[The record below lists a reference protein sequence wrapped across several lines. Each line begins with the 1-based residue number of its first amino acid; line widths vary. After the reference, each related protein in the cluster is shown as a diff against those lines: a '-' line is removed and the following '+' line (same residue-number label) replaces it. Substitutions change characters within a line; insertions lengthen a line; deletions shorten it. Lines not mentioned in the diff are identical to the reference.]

1 MAINGN
7 EVKFY
12 SADLNQSGIIES
24 SVESGSIVYSTID
37 KALYLIDGKNGQ
49 IGRTAHLISNI
60 IESLSRPDLSSLSN
74 HAPEKALYKY
84 DNHLHY
90 YDNSTLYQLV
100 NAGELTEVSDRVT
113 ALEEKTFL
121 TSDELD
127 SILNNKNYITNDV
140 LEGKNYVSNTE
151 LNNYVTVEALNEADY
166 VNADTLNNTVENFI
180 TAEALTDYAK
190 TEDLS
195 DFVSTNDLSVYAKT
209 ADIENTYAKTTAL
222 NSYLTKSEAEQQ
234 YLTQN
239 DVDGVYATVES
250 MEAVSGGVSSLNTTV
265 GNHTKS
271 INEINTKINDIQSSA
286 GTVGSLVDNHTAAI
300 NNLKTFTGYSNDNEL
315 QDENFK
321 SLDARLDTLEANYT
335 TLDGNVSGKLNASG
349 GTSTNLTEST
359 QLIVGAK
366 NNARLELNTSSI
378 KKYTSSTDKTGTPV
392 LFKGDVSVSENG
404 NSYTIN
410 DGTNSI
416 TINIPSDL
424 VVSSGTIET
433 NPTDQHTGTYLVLT
447 LNDAN
452 EDKIYIDV
460 KDLANDYTA
469 ASDSTNPVQLTLDD
483 TTHEFKAVLKS
494 DSVTSDYLAN
504 DIKLSTLI
512 VPSIKGSDATTPAAI
527 TINGGTIDSTGAIAQ
542 AVHLTNGKSISIS
555 GDISGTISNV
565 GTASSSGELTLPA
578 VNTSADATT
587 KIVTITPTMADTSK
601 DDVKINIPNFVANQ
615 KGLITSASTTSISIG
630 AVNTVKKS
638 EDTTDLTSKPIA
650 FMAGAD
656 NNNDTILY
664 NSGVTITPKDKKI
677 TATTFSGDLSGNADT
692 ATKLKDGIQ
701 VSLSGAVEGTQA
713 VWDGSGNI
721 SVTTVGPGRV
731 DNAASK
737 PNSVQS
743 KGQTTA
749 IPSTNTTASFNIPNI
764 TMNTDG
770 MVSNIGD
777 VSVNLTLNNVAQTA
791 NTDSTALPILIANSA
806 NDGTAGTKYAS
817 GVTIT
822 PSINKITA
830 KTFSGA
836 LDGNANTATAFS
848 DGQTVAIEGGATGIS
863 AASAAGW
870 TVPITLNSKLI
881 VGDSNTAVAN
891 ASSATA
897 NNTTYLNL
905 WAPNALKTNT
915 VLSSLQL
922 EGSGATTVS
931 ATNGVITINST
942 DYTTAINNAQA
953 TAISTAATDAAAK
966 ARAAAKTVYNTYAVA
981 GTDDTQYPILGAA
994 NQIDKI
1000 TSGNTEAV
1008 SYSGVTISA
1017 AGYIRGNKVYG
1028 AVWND
1033 YAEYRQTHHKVRPGQ
1048 CVYEKGDGSLAIS
1061 YERMMPGANIVSDTF
1076 GFAIGETD
1084 ECKTPLAVSGR
1095 VLAYPY
1101 ESKETYKPGDA
1112 VCSGP
1117 NGTISKMTRAEIRDY
1132 PERIVGTVSEIPT
1145 YEVWGSGNIKVNGRI
1160 WIKVR

>member
-12 SADLNQSGIIES
+12 SADLSQSGIIES
-24 SVESGSIVYSTID
+24 SVESGSIVYSTTD
-37 KALYLIDGKNGQ
+37 KALYLIDGENGQ

-60 IESLSRPDLSSLSN
+60 IESSSQPDLSSLSN
-74 HAPEKALYKY
+74 HSPEKALYKY
-84 DNHLHY
+84 NNHLHY
-90 YDNSTLYQLV
+90 YNNSTLYQLV

-113 ALEEKTFL
+113 TLEESTFL
-121 TSDELD
+121 TSDDLD

-140 LEGKNYVSNTE
+140 LERK
-151 LNNYVTVEALNEADY
+151 NYVTVGALNEAGY
-166 VNADTLNNTVENFI
+166 VDTDALNNAIENFI

-195 DFVSTNDLSVYAKT
+195 DFVSTNDLSIYAKT
-209 ADIENTYAKTTAL
+209 ADIENTYAKTAAL
-222 NSYLTKSEAEQQ
+222 DSYLTKLEAEKQ

-250 MEAVSGGVSSLNTTV
+250 VETVSSGVGNLNTAI

-286 GTVGSLVDNHTAAI
+286 GTVGGLVDNHTAVI

-315 QDENFK
+315 KAENFK

-359 QLIVGAK
+359 QLVVGTK
-366 NNARLELNTSSI
+366 GDTRLELSKSSI

-392 LFKGDVSVSENG
+392 LFKGDVSVSKNG
-404 NSYTIN
+404 NSYIIN

-424 VVSSGTIET
+424 VVSSGIIET

-447 LNDAN
+447 LNDAKK
-452 EDKIYIDV
+452 DKIYIDV

-469 ASDSTNPVQLTLDD
+469 ISESTNPVQLTLDSS
-483 TTHEFKAVLKS
+483 THEFKAVLT
-494 DSVTSDYLAN
+494 DNSVTSDYLAN

-527 TINGGTIDSTGAIAQ
+527 AINGGTIDSTGAIAQ
-542 AVHLTNGKSISIS
+542 AVNLTNGKSISIS

-565 GTASSSGELTLPA
+565 GTANSSGELTLPA
-578 VNTSADATT
+578 VNTSANATT

-601 DDVKINIPNFVANQ
+601 DDLKINIPNFVANQ
-615 KGLITSASTTSISIG
+615 KGLITSAGTTSVSIG

-638 EDTTDLTSKPIA
+638 EDTNTTASKPIA
-650 FMAGAD
+650 FMAGA
-656 NNNDTILY
+656 NNTNDTLSY

-677 TATTFSGDLSGNADT
+677 TATTFSGDLNGNADT
-692 ATKLKDGIQ
+692 ATKLKTGIQ
-701 VSLSGAVEGTQA
+701 VSLSGAVDGGTQTA
-713 VWDGSGNI
+713 WDGSGNI
-721 SVTTVGPGRV
+721 SVTTVGPGRI
-731 DNAASK
+731 DNATSK
-737 PNSVQS
+737 PGSVTT
-743 KGQTTA
+743 KGQETGITSA
-749 IPSTNTTASFNIPNI
+749 NTTTSFNIPNI

-770 MVSNIGD
+770 MVSNISD
-777 VSVNLTLNNVAQTA
+777 VSVNLTLNNVAQTV
-791 NTDSTALPILIANSA
+791 NTGSAALPILIADSTSG
-806 NDGTAGTKYAS
+806 GTAGTKYAS

-822 PSINKITA
+822 PNINKITA
-830 KTFSGA
+830 TTFSGA
-836 LDGNANTATAFS
+836 LNGNADTATAFS
-848 DGQTVAIEGGATGIS
+848 ADQTVSISGGATGTS
-863 AASAAGW
+863 DASTAGW
-870 TVPITLNSKLI
+870 TVPITLNSKLT
-881 VGDSNTAVAN
+881 VGAGKTATAN
-891 ASSATA
+891 SSSATA
-897 NNTTYLNL
+897 NNKTYLNL
-905 WAPNALKTNT
+905 WAPNASGTNT

-922 EGSGATTVS
+922 KGSGATTVS
-931 ATNGVITINST
+931 AINGAITINST
-942 DYTTAINNAQA
+942 DYTSAISDAQA
-953 TAISTAATDAAAK
+953 
-966 ARAAAKTVYNTYAVA
+966 AAAKTVYNQAIPAPTANEASETIYPLLAREGIQILMGDETIST
-981 GTDDTQYPILGAA
+981 GTT
-994 NQIDKI
+994 K
-1000 TSGNTEAV
+1000 
-1008 SYSGVTISA
+1008 SYSLIDAYLTHQ
-1017 AGYIRGNKVYG
+1017 GYLHANKVYG
-1028 AVWND
+1028 SVWND

-1101 ESKETYKPGDA
+1101 ESKETYNPGDA

>member
-37 KALYLIDGKNGQ
+37 KALYLIDGENSQ

-74 HAPEKALYKY
+74 HSPEKALYKY

-100 NAGELTEVSDRVT
+100 NAGELTGVSDRVA

-127 SILNNKNYITNDV
+127 SILNNKNYITSDV
-140 LEGKNYVSNTE
+140 LEEKNYVSNTE
-151 LNNYVTVEALNEADY
+151 LNNYVTVEALNEASY
-166 VNADTLNNTVENFI
+166 VDTNTLNNTVKNFI

-209 ADIENTYAKTTAL
+209 VDIENTYAKTTTL
-222 NSYLTKSEAEQQ
+222 NNYLTKLEAEQQ

-250 MEAVSGGVSSLNTTV
+250 VEAVSSGVGNLNTTI

-286 GTVGSLVDNHTAAI
+286 GTVGNLVDNHTAAI

-321 SLDARLDTLEANYT
+321 SLDTRLDTLEANYT

-366 NNARLELNTSSI
+366 NNARLELSTSSI
-378 KKYTSSTDKTGTPV
+378 KKYTSSTDKTGTSV

-433 NPTDQHTGTYLVLT
+433 NPTNQHKGTYLVLT

-469 ASDSTNPVQLTLDD
+469 ASESTNPVEFTLDD
-483 TTHEFKAVLKS
+483 STHEFKAVLKS
-494 DSVTSDYLAN
+494 NSVTSDYLADN
-504 DIKLSTLI
+504 IELSTLI
-512 VPSIKGSDATTPAAI
+512 VPSIKGSDAATPAAI

-542 AVHLTNGKSISIS
+542 AVNLTNGKSISIS

-565 GTASSSGELTLPA
+565 GTANSSGELTLLA

-587 KIVTITPTMADTSK
+587 KIVTITPTMADTNK

-615 KGLITSASTTSISIG
+615 KGLITSASTTSVSIG

-638 EDTTDLTSKPIA
+638 EETSATGSKPIA
-650 FMAGAD
+650 FMAGVD
-656 NNNDTILY
+656 NNNDTLLY
-664 NSGVTITPKDKKI
+664 NSGVTITPKDRKI
-677 TATTFSGDLSGNADT
+677 TATTFSGDLNGNADT
-692 ATKLKDGIQ
+692 ATKLKTGIQ
-701 VSLSGAVEGTQA
+701 VSLSGAVEGAQA
-713 VWDGSGNI
+713 AWDGSSNI

-737 PNSVQS
+737 PNSAQS
-743 KGQTTA
+743 KGQATA

-777 VSVNLTLNNVAQTA
+777 VSVSLTLNNVAQTA
-791 NTDSTALPILIANSA
+791 TTNTDSTALPILIADSVNG
-806 NDGTAGTKYAS
+806 GTAGTKYAS

-822 PSINKITA
+822 PNVNKITA
-830 KTFSGA
+830 TTFSGA
-836 LDGNANTATAFS
+836 LDGNANTATGFYT
-848 DGQTVAIEGGATGIS
+848 GQTVAISGGASGTS
-863 AASAAGW
+863 AASTAGW

-881 VGDSNTAVAN
+881 AGSSNTAVIN
-891 ASSATA
+891 STTS
-897 NNTTYLNL
+897 NDTTYLNL
-905 WAPNALKTNT
+905 YAPNALNTET

-922 EGSGATTVS
+922 KGSGATTVS
-931 ATNGVITINST
+931 ATGGVITINST
-942 DYTTAINNAQA
+942 NYATSISDAQA
-953 TAISTAATDAAAK
+953 
-966 ARAAAKTVYNTYAVA
+966 AAAKTVYNTYATA
-981 GTDDTQYPILGAA
+981 GTTDTQYPILGGTKAE
-994 NQIDKI
+994 
-1000 TSGNTEAV
+1000 SGNTQAI
-1008 SYSGVTISA
+1008 SYSGATISA
-1017 AGYIRGNKVYG
+1017 AGYVRGNKVYG

-1084 ECKTPLAVSGR
+1084 NCKTPLAVSGR

-1101 ESKETYKPGDA
+1101 EPKEEYKAGDA

-1145 YEVWGSGNIKVNGRI
+1145 YEVWGSGNVKVNGRI

>member
-100 NAGELTEVSDRVT
+100 NAGELTGVSDRVT

-180 TAEALTDYAK
+180 TDEALTDYAK

-250 MEAVSGGVSSLNTTV
+250 VEAVSSGVGNLNTTI

-300 NNLKTFTGYSNDNEL
+300 NNLKIFTGYSNDNEL
-315 QDENFK
+315 KAENFK

-335 TLDGNVSGKLNASG
+335 TLDSNVSGKLNASG

-366 NNARLELNTSSI
+366 DNARLELSTSSI

-433 NPTDQHTGTYLVLT
+433 NPTDQLTGTYLVLT

-469 ASDSTNPVQLTLDD
+469 VSDSTNPVQLTLDD

-542 AVHLTNGKSISIS
+542 AVNLTNGKSISIS

-565 GTASSSGELTLPA
+565 GTANSSGELTLPA

-615 KGLITSASTTSISIG
+615 KGLITSASTTSVSIG

-638 EDTTDLTSKPIA
+638 EDTTTSENKPIA
-650 FMAGAD
+650 FMAGTD
-656 NNNDTILY
+656 NTNDTISY
-664 NSGVTITPKDKKI
+664 NSGVTITPRDKKI
-677 TATTFSGDLSGNADT
+677 TATTFSGDLDGNADT
-692 ATKLKDGIQ
+692 ATKLKTGIQ
-701 VSLSGAVEGTQA
+701 ISLSGAVDGGTKTA
-713 VWDGSGNI
+713 WDGSGNI
-721 SVTTVGPGRV
+721 NVTTVGPGRV
-731 DNAASK
+731 DNATSK
-737 PNSVQS
+737 PGSVTS
-743 KGQTTA
+743 KGQATA
-749 IPSTNTTASFNIPNI
+749 ISSTNTTALFNIPNI

-770 MVSNIGD
+770 MVSNISD

-822 PSINKITA
+822 PNVNKITA
-830 KTFSGA
+830 TTFSGA

-905 WAPNALKTNT
+905 WAPNASKENA

-922 EGSGATTVS
+922 TGSGATTVS
-931 ATNGVITINST
+931 AINGVITINST
-942 DYTTAINNAQA
+942 NYAQS
-953 TAISTAATDAAAK
+953 ISDAQT
-966 ARAAAKTVYNTYAVA
+966 AAAKTVYNTYATT
-981 GTDDTQYPILGAA
+981 GTTDTQYPILGGA
-994 NQIDKI
+994 NQDK
-1000 TSGNTEAV
+1000 SGNTQAV
-1008 SYSGVTISA
+1008 SYNGVTISA

-1048 CVYEKGDGSLAIS
+1048 CVYEKGNGSLAIS

-1076 GFAIGETD
+1076 GFAIGETN

-1101 ESKETYKPGDA
+1101 ESKEEYKAGDA